1 MKTIITIALLSVF
14 VIITIQDFKYRAI
27 HAVTIIGIGIIAI
40 ILNYLEPQLTFFD
53 VLKNI
58 GFLVITSSAF
68 MIYLTIKNKT
78 FQNPIDQSI
87 GLGDLLFLIVITP
100 LFQVQQYILFFIIG
114 LMISVVVFILSKS
127 ILKEQTIPLA
137 GYLSFILII
146 CFGLK
151 MLNIVNPFYIEF

>member
-1 MKTIITIALLSVF
+1 MKTIITIVLLSVF
-14 VIITIQDFKYRAI
+14 VIILIQDFKYRAI

-53 VLKNI
+53 MLKNI